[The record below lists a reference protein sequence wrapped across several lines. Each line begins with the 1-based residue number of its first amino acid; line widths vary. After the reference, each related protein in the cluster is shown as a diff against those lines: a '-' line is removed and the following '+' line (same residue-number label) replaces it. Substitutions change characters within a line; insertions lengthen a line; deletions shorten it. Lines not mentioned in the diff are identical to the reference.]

1 MKPLSRLHAG
11 RGPRILTL
19 ALMLAVMPAALAWPH
34 WRVDLEFHALWMLLD
49 RARTLATTAGPVTVR
64 FTDWGA
70 VVEDRRG
77 VVRDTLFLATLA
89 EVRYQTTQG
98 NRRLVFGPGGRTTA
112 YNIHLHGGDIT
123 LRPWTG
129 REHAL

>member
-34 WRVDLEFHALWMLLD
+34 WRVDLEFHALWMLLG

-77 VVRDTLFLATLA
+77 AGHPVPGDAGRGALPDHPERPAPRVRA
-89 EVRYQTTQG
+89 
-98 NRRLVFGPGGRTTA
+98 GR
-112 YNIHLHGGDIT
+112 
-123 LRPWTG
+123 
-129 REHAL
+129 